1 MTKIHPLALVD
12 EANCSALFALYGAPE
27 FLAAFLGGAAD
38 GFAGFLGAMPY
49 FLTDLLGPLANI
61 MGRRTNRVARALG
74 TVL

>member
-27 FLAAFLGGAAD
+27 FLAAFLGALTD
-38 GFAGFLGAMPY
+38 FLA
-49 FLTDLLGPLANI
+49 DLLGTLADVV
-61 MGRRTNRVARALG
+61 RHRASCVARALG